1 MTIDDLVEMVAKG
14 FADTATKEDLNVI
27 KSEVKENT
35 RRLGKIELWM
45 EEIDKRLDE
54 IERRLDKIEYSLIK
68 QQNKRIERL
77 ESELDRVK
85 KFLPA

>member
-1 MTIDDLVEMVAKG
+1 MTIDDLALIIEK
-14 FADTATKEDLNVI
+14 TLPTKEDLNVV

-68 QQNKRIERL
+68 QQEKRIERL
-77 ESELDRVK
+77 ELELDRVK